1 MERKIEELASDLDDL
16 SVVADELTE
25 ELKEATS
32 TPSKQVKVDELR
44 DGLERA
50 RDIVD
55 DIVEDESDH
64 D

>member
-1 MERKIEELASDLDDL
+1 MERKIEELASGLDDL

-25 ELKEATS
+25 ELKEEAS
-32 TPSKQVKVDELR
+32 TPSEKVKVDELR

-55 DIVEDESDH
+55 DIVEDGSDH

>member
-25 ELKEATS
+25 ELKEETS
-32 TPSKQVKVDELR
+32 TPGTKVDELR

-64 D
+64 G

>member
-1 MERKIEELASDLDDL
+1 MDRKIEELASDLDDL

-25 ELKEATS
+25 ELKEETS
-32 TPSKQVKVDELR
+32 TPGEKVKVDELR

-55 DIVEDESDH
+55 DIVEDESDN